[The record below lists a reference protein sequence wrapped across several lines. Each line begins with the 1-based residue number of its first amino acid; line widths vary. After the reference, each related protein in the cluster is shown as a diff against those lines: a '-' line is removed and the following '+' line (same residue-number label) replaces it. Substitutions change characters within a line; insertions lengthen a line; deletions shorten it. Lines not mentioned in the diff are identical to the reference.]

1 MRKMYIH
8 YLSGKHCLSRMKF
21 CVEIPNQS
29 PMIHILEI
37 ATVVELT
44 PFINQSKE
52 SPNTR
57 TNSIL
62 RPLLMSSS
70 RN

>member
-1 MRKMYIH
+1 
-8 YLSGKHCLSRMKF
+8 MKF
-21 CVEIPNQS
+21 CGEIPNQS

-44 PFINQSKE
+44 PFINQLTE

-57 TNSIL
+57 SKFDSKAPTDF
-62 RPLLMSSS
+62 LLA
-70 RN
+70 